1 MDILNINETLATII
15 LAAIIIFAV
24 LIPYYL
30 NKQKNAR
37 KISAQIE
44 EAKKTG
50 KSTPFSRHPQF
61 NVNACIGIG
70 ICTRVCPEG
79 DVLGLVKGKVAIV
92 KGASC
97 IGIGECARECPVGAI
112 SIGMGD
118 ISTREDIP
126 QLSENLETNI
136 PGIYIAGELGG
147 ISLVKNAIAQ
157 GKEAVDAIF
166 TQSQENTHVMIVGS
180 GPAGMSAALRCVEKK
195 ISYTIIDQ
203 TSAGGTILQYPRKKM
218 TLVQNVELPLYGV
231 LDKGIYSKEELL
243 EIWKKVQKQFSIEV
257 KESLK
262 LQSIEIQE
270 NGFISKT
277 IKGEFESTHVILALG
292 RRGTPRKLGVQ
303 GEEKS
308 KVSYK
313 LIDASS
319 YQDKNILIVG
329 GGDSAVEAAIGMA
342 HQYGNKVIMSY
353 RKENFFRLKSRN
365 ETQIEEMMNK
375 GHVKV
380 HFSSNLM
387 NIEDDSV
394 ILKQDQNEIKMDND
408 YVFIFAG
415 GIPPYALLKD
425 VGIKFGSK
433 VENKV

>member
-15 LAAIIIFAV
+15 LAAIIIFSV
-24 LIPYYL
+24 LVPYYI

-37 KISAQIE
+37 AISAQID
-44 EAKKTG
+44 EAKKSG
-50 KSTPFSRHPQF
+50 KSKPFSRHPQF

-97 IGIGECARECPVGAI
+97 IGIGECARECPVEAI

-126 QLSENLETNI
+126 QLSKNLETNI
-136 PGIYIAGELGG
+136 PGIFIAGELGG

-157 GKEAVDAIF
+157 GRQAVDAIIN
-166 TQSQENTHVMIVGS
+166 QSIKNTHVMIVGS
-180 GPAGMSAALRCVEKK
+180 GPAGMSAVLRCVEKS
-195 ISYTIIDQ
+195 IPYTIIDQ

-218 TLVQNVELPLYGV
+218 TLVQNVELPLYGI

-243 EIWKKVQKQFSIEV
+243 EIWKKVRKQFSIEV
-257 KESLK
+257 KESFK
-262 LQSIEIQE
+262 LESIDIQDG
-270 NGFISKT
+270 GFLSKT
-277 IKGEFESTHVILALG
+277 INGEFESTHVILALG
-292 RRGTPRKLGVQ
+292 RRGTPRKLGIQ
-303 GEEKS
+303 GEGKS

-319 YQDKNILIVG
+319 YQNKKILIVG

-342 HQYGNKVIMSY
+342 HQYGNEVIISY

-365 ETQIEEMMNK
+365 EKQIDELINK
-375 GHVKV
+375 GNVKV
-380 HFSSNLM
+380 YFSSNLI

-394 ILKQDQNEIKMDND
+394 ILKQDQNEMKIDND

-415 GIPPYALLKD
+415 GIPPYALMKD
-425 VGIKFGSK
+425 IGIKFGSK
-433 VENKV
+433 VENKA

>member
-15 LAAIIIFAV
+15 LAAIIIFSV
-24 LIPYYL
+24 LVPYYI

-37 KISAQIE
+37 AISAQID
-44 EAKKTG
+44 EAKKSG
-50 KSTPFSRHPQF
+50 KSKPFSRHPQF

-97 IGIGECARECPVGAI
+97 IGIGECARECPVEAI

-126 QLSENLETNI
+126 QLSKNLETNI
-136 PGIYIAGELGG
+136 PGIFIAGELGG

-157 GKEAVDAIF
+157 GRQAVDAIIN
-166 TQSQENTHVMIVGS
+166 QSIKNTHVMIVGS
-180 GPAGMSAALRCVEKK
+180 GPAGMSAVLRCVEKS
-195 ISYTIIDQ
+195 IPYTIIDQ

-218 TLVQNVELPLYGV
+218 TLVQNVELPLYGI

-243 EIWKKVQKQFSIEV
+243 EIWKKVRKQFSIEV
-257 KESLK
+257 KESFK
-262 LQSIEIQE
+262 LESIDIQDG
-270 NGFISKT
+270 GFLSKT
-277 IKGEFESTHVILALG
+277 INGEFESTHVILALG
-292 RRGTPRKLGVQ
+292 RRGTPRKLGIQ
-303 GEEKS
+303 GEGKS

-319 YQDKNILIVG
+319 YQNKKILIVG

-342 HQYGNKVIMSY
+342 HQYGNEVIISY

-365 ETQIEEMMNK
+365 EKQIDELINK
-375 GHVKV
+375 GNVKV
-380 HFSSNLM
+380 HFSSNLI

-394 ILKQDQNEIKMDND
+394 ILKQDQNEMKIDND

-415 GIPPYALLKD
+415 GIPPYALMKD
-425 VGIKFGSK
+425 IGIKFGSK
-433 VENKV
+433 VENKA